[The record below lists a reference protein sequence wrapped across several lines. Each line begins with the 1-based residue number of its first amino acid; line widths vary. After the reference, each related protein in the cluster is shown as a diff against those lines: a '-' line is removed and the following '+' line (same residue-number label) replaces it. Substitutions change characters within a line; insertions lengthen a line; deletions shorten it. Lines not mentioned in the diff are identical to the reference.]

1 MDVNKMTKSSE
12 SIIQLN
18 KDKFYG
24 KGTHKKCFIHPQD
37 ANLCIKI
44 PYNEGGKIDLLRE
57 IKYLDILKNRNKDYS
72 ILPKYYGEVIYI

>member
-1 MDVNKMTKSSE
+1 MTKSSE

-57 IKYLDILKNRNKDYS
+57 IKYLNILK
-72 ILPKYYGEVIYI
+72 IVIKITVFYQNIMEKSQHL